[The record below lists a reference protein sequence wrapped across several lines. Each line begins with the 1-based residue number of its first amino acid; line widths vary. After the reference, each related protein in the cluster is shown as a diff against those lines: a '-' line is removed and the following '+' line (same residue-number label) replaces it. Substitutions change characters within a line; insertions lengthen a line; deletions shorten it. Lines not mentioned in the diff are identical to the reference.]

1 MNKFCQF
8 YCRYPKLVTDEVM
21 TAEELFAVICS
32 ACPNHKDSPEVTAP
46 EEPAPKKKKEPKRV
60 PIDMGKI
67 GALRDGGWSIAKIAD
82 EMGCSQA
89 TVYSV
94 IKKLR
99 EKKEAEKE

>member
-1 MNKFCQF
+1 M
-8 YCRYPKLVTDEVM
+8 
-21 TAEELFAVICS
+21 
-32 ACPNHKDSPEVTAP
+32 
-46 EEPAPKKKKEPKRV
+46 
-60 PIDMGKI
+60 PIDKGKI

>member
-1 MNKFCQF
+1 M
-8 YCRYPKLVTDEVM
+8 
-21 TAEELFAVICS
+21 
-32 ACPNHKDSPEVTAP
+32 
-46 EEPAPKKKKEPKRV
+46 
-60 PIDMGKI
+60 PIDKGKI
-67 GALRDGGWSIAKIAD
+67 GALRDDGWSIAKIAD